1 MMDQKATPL
10 NHSIAHLTKSW
21 SLPVPSYSIFAKNG
35 MIHSVKMI
43 HGREM
48 NVSKIGRWSRAECC
62 HMAARYLPTDSPKII
77 DQMNCRVYV
86 GQFSSDGSLFVGG
99 FQVSDSTK
107 FLLLW

>member
-1 MMDQKATPL
+1 MSPL
-10 NHSIAHLTKSW
+10 NYSIAHLTKSW
-21 SLPVPSYSIFAKNG
+21 SLPGLRNCIFAKNG

-48 NVSKIGRWSRAECC
+48 NVSKIGRWSRAECW
-62 HMAARYLPTDSPKII
+62 HMAARYLPTDSPKIV
-77 DQMNCRVYV
+77 DKMNCRVYV

-107 FLLLW
+107 F